1 MKHGLLKKLFL
12 CCFLFFALGF
22 LLFYTVVPAQ
32 VERYL
37 TEQKGHELT
46 VMGERLSLLPSVS
59 SCSFADE
66 DIKQLRELLHSFS
79 DSEVAGI
86 WLIDQEGR
94 VVLSTESADPM
105 AGRLQIPDYSMLS
118 EGASF
123 WVTGDFFGLL
133 PPETL
138 SAVVPVKTSPRTIGC
153 IIIHCPLSLLQ
164 DSIKDL
170 SGLCFLFLILI
181 DLFALLPIAGF
192 YLLFYRPMEH
202 TASAAAAYASGN
214 LQYPLPADHKDEFAP
229 LNASLKYMADNIS
242 QSEEYQRNFLSNV
255 SHDFRSPLTS
265 IKGYAEAILD
275 GTIQKEEQD
284 RYLEIIL
291 SETDRLYHL
300 TKNILTSNRLGD
312 SGMHLDLTV
321 FDLHQVIHSIA
332 AAMEIQCREKDIHLV
347 LALRPGSQHVRADK
361 EKIQQVIYNLLDNAI
376 KFSHSHSTVTVS
388 TYRKKRC
395 VFVSVRDNGI
405 GIPAEQIPRI
415 WSRFY
420 KSDSSRG
427 KNKRGTGLGLSIVR
441 EIIQAHGQNINVI
454 STEGVGSEF
463 IFTLEKS

>member
-86 WLIDQEGR
+86 WLIDQKGQ

-105 AGRLQIPDYSMLS
+105 AGRLQIPDYSTLS

-181 DLFALLPIAGF
+181 DLFALLP
-192 YLLFYRPMEH
+192 
-202 TASAAAAYASGN
+202 
-214 LQYPLPADHKDEFAP
+214 
-229 LNASLKYMADNIS
+229 
-242 QSEEYQRNFLSNV
+242 
-255 SHDFRSPLTS
+255 
-265 IKGYAEAILD
+265 
-275 GTIQKEEQD
+275 
-284 RYLEIIL
+284 
-291 SETDRLYHL
+291 
-300 TKNILTSNRLGD
+300 
-312 SGMHLDLTV
+312 
-321 FDLHQVIHSIA
+321 
-332 AAMEIQCREKDIHLV
+332 
-347 LALRPGSQHVRADK
+347 
-361 EKIQQVIYNLLDNAI
+361 
-376 KFSHSHSTVTVS
+376 
-388 TYRKKRC
+388 
-395 VFVSVRDNGI
+395 
-405 GIPAEQIPRI
+405 
-415 WSRFY
+415 
-420 KSDSSRG
+420 
-427 KNKRGTGLGLSIVR
+427 
-441 EIIQAHGQNINVI
+441 
-454 STEGVGSEF
+454 
-463 IFTLEKS
+463 